1 MSSFSGR
8 ARSAISHIGQ
18 DDHIKQ
24 TAAVAK
30 MVAVHAGDVSKAVSR
45 KVTQEAPAGGRNDG

>member
-1 MSSFSGR
+1 M
-8 ARSAISHIGQ
+8 SHIGQ

-24 TAAVAK
+24 ITAVAK
-30 MVAVHAGDVSKAVSR
+30 TVAVPAGDVSKAVSR